1 MTTRHL
7 FLLPTAAA
15 LLLTAAPGVRAAGF
29 TIPEVLGAPFAS
41 DLVAAPQQ
49 RAFAWVSN
57 SRGARNVWL
66 ALPRRGS
73 AGFESRV
80 LTHYRADNGLEIS
93 GIAFVP
99 HHEELLYALGG
110 DVEYPDKPAPNPA
123 QLSAGVVEEIYL
135 VDFRGRSAIKLAD
148 GHAPAVSPDG
158 GRVLYLH
165 QGKIFSL
172 APRKGAKAE
181 ELFKT
186 RGAIDSLRFSPDG
199 RYVAF
204 VCTRGDHSFVGVY
217 AFGDRTLRWLD
228 ASFSFDVEPR
238 WSPDGSRIAFLRL
251 PSTHDEVGLVPHRT
265 GLPWSIRVA
274 SLNGGPTTEVYRAP
288 QGAGSVFHGLSS
300 DQQLFWSGPEQL
312 VFPAENDGWLH
323 FYSVP
328 LVGGQ
333 ARILTPGSFEI
344 EYAAASTDGS
354 RIVYA
359 SNAQDS
365 TRRHLWELSTADGHL
380 EQLTRDT
387 GIETQPVVLSD
398 GVSVAYLR
406 SDARI
411 PMHAAFRGADGTAG
425 ELSAEGAPSDFPAA
439 SLVEPQAVDLPLRG
453 GIAAHGVLFTPASQE
468 PGRPHPAVV
477 FMHGGP
483 IRQMLLGWHYMDYY
497 SNAYAM
503 NQYLASRGYVVLALN
518 YRSGIGYGLD
528 FREAPAIGA
537 AGASEYNDLLAA
549 ADFLR
554 ARADVDPAR
563 IGLWGGSYGGYMTA
577 LGLARNS
584 DLFKAGVDLHGV
596 HDWHHW
602 TLATER
608 DNVPLYPLDAPPAVL
623 ATALAASPISAVGS
637 WRSPVL
643 LIQGDDDHNVAFSES
658 VRLAEALR
666 SQGVDFEELVLPD
679 EIHGFLRHASWVRV
693 YEATARFL
701 DAKLALNATKP

>member
-1 MTTRHL
+1 ML
-7 FLLPTAAA
+7 AASATGA
-15 LLLTAAPGVRAAGF
+15 LAAGF

-41 DLVAAPQQ
+41 DLVAAPEQ

-57 SRGARNVWL
+57 ARGARNVWL
-66 ALPRRGS
+66 ARPKRGS
-73 AGFESRV
+73 TGFEARV
-80 LTHYRADNGLEIS
+80 LTHYVADDGLGVS
-93 GIAFVP
+93 DIAFVP
-99 HHEELLYALGG
+99 HHEQLLYVLGG

-123 QLSAGVVEEIYL
+123 QLTAGVEEEIYL
-135 VDFRGRSAIKLAD
+135 ADFSGARAVKLGD

-158 GRVLYLH
+158 GRLLYLH
-165 QGKIFSL
+165 EGKVLSV
-172 APRKGAKAE
+172 APRKGARAE
-181 ELFKT
+181 ELFKV
-186 RGAIDSLRFSPDG
+186 RGGIDSLRFSPDG
-199 RYVAF
+199 RHLAF
-204 VCTRGDHSFVGVY
+204 VCTRGDHSFVGLY
-217 AFGDRTLRWLD
+217 TFADRTLRWLD

-265 GLPWSIRVA
+265 GSPWSIRVA
-274 SLNGGPTTEVYRAP
+274 RLDGGPTIEAYRAP
-288 QGAGSVFHGLSS
+288 PGAGSVFHALSS
-300 DQQLFWSGPEQL
+300 DQQIFWSGGDHL

-328 LVGGQ
+328 LAGGQ
-333 ARILTPGSFEI
+333 ARLLTPGSFEI
-344 EYAAASTDGS
+344 EYADAGTDGS
-354 RIVYA
+354 RIFYA
-359 SNAQDS
+359 SNANDS
-365 TRRHLWELSTADGHL
+365 GRRHLWQLSSADGHL
-380 EQLTRDT
+380 AQMTLGA
-387 GIETQPVVLSD
+387 GIETQPAVLSD

-406 SDARI
+406 SDSRL
-411 PMHAAFRGADGTAG
+411 PMHAAFRDADGAAG
-425 ELSAEGAPSDFPAA
+425 ELPAEGLPADFPGA
-439 SLVEPQAVDLPLRG
+439 SLVEPQPVDLPLRA
-453 GIAAHGVLFTPASQE
+453 GIAAHGVLFAPASGQA
-468 PGRPHPAVV
+468 GRRHPAVV

-483 IRQMLLGWHYMDYY
+483 IRQMLLGWHYLEYY

-528 FREAPAIGA
+528 FREADGIGA
-537 AGASEYNDLLAA
+537 AGAAEYNDLLAA

-602 TLATER
+602 TLATQR

-666 SQGVDFEELVLPD
+666 SHGVDYQELVLPD

-693 YEATARFL
+693 YEATAQFL
-701 DAKLALNATKP
+701 DTKLAVGPTQ